1 MRIIKMNKFFLL
13 FIIAYSIFFSCENSL
28 LPKQSGFLKMDFKD
42 PKYKI
47 FEDENSLIDFYYNSS
62 FVDIEIKNPQ
72 IISLQ
77 YPEFNLSMDL
87 FSDNMRER
95 KDLDNNLTD
104 FSLILD
110 THSIRSNG
118 IIMREYENI
127 DKKVY
132 GKLFEI
138 TGDVAS
144 PIKFYLTDSVSNFI
158 SGSINLKFKSKY
170 DSIYPLIQYVKND
183 ILVLFQSINWN

>member
-1 MRIIKMNKFFLL
+1 MNKFFLL
-13 FIIAYSIFFSCENSL
+13 FIITHYIFLSCENSL
-28 LPKQSGFLKMDFKD
+28 LPKQNGFLKMDFKD

-47 FEDENSLIDFYYNSS
+47 FEDENSLINFYYNSN

-77 YPEFNLSMDL
+77 YPEFNLSVDL

-95 KDLDNNLTD
+95 KNLDNNLTD

-118 IIMREYENI
+118 IILREYENK
-127 DKKVY
+127 DKNVY

-158 SGSINLKFKSKY
+158 SGSINLKFKPKY

-183 ILVLFQSINWN
+183 ILVLFESINWNIK

>member
-1 MRIIKMNKFFLL
+1 MNKYFL
-13 FIIAYSIFFSCENSL
+13 FITISCLFFSCDNSS
-28 LPKQSGFLKMDFKD
+28 LPKQSGFLKMDFED

-47 FEDENSLIDFYYNSS
+47 FQDKNVLIDFYYNSN
-62 FVDIEIKNPQ
+62 FVDLEIKNPQ

-77 YPEFNLSMDL
+77 YPNFNLSVDL
-87 FSDNMRER
+87 FSDNINER
-95 KDLDNNLTD
+95 KDLENNLSD
-104 FSLILD
+104 FSLILE

-118 IIMREYENI
+118 IILREYKNI

-144 PIKFYLTDSVSNFI
+144 PIKFYLTDSVTNFI
-158 SGSINLKFKSKY
+158 SGSLNLKFKPKY
-170 DSIYPLIQYVKND
+170 DSIYPSIQYVKND
-183 ILVLFQSINWN
+183 ILVLFQSVNWN